1 MQSKSTKPLL
11 ALLFTGT
18 LMGAL
23 DLAIIGP
30 ALPVL
35 EVEFGLQERQLSGLI
50 NAYTLLQMLGALLLA
65 KMADRTGPRLIYIAS
80 VLMFAAG
87 SLLLVVAQSEW
98 MLFAGRSVQ
107 GFGAGGIFPAAA
119 AVIGARFAPAERG
132 KALGMLGA
140 IWGLAFLV
148 GPVLGGILLRFS
160 WHWLFAINLPIA
172 AVLVVGAIRLLPAD
186 SQKEPKPFDRLGLAV
201 LMLSLGALIVAIS
214 KLDTN
219 DIVASLTSAPV
230 GGGFVVLAVLVA
242 IFWQVEKRATDP
254 IVKPALFGSAQIT
267 KACML
272 SGGVSAIQSGSIFIP
287 AFLVAALDMS
297 AANAALLLL
306 PGVIAATIGAPLFGR
321 LINTTGTRAIL
332 VGCQVLSL
340 ISISVYAFVEL
351 NMFIFIAASIV
362 GGIGTSGL
370 VGAPV
375 RYIVLGETGNDDRAS
390 AQGLLSVV
398 SSVGRLIGAAFVGAV
413 AASLGGGPPGY
424 QAAFGGLLVLGALM
438 FCVALSLEPKAA
450 EQAKHGEA
458 TAAA

>member
-1 MQSKSTKPLL
+1 MTSKPNRLL
-11 ALLFTGT
+11 LPLLFTGT

-35 EVEFGLQERQLSGLI
+35 EVEFGLQQRQLAGLI

-65 KMADRTGPRLIYIAS
+65 KIADRSGARLIYIIS
-80 VLMFAAG
+80 VLLFATG
-87 SLLLVVAQSEW
+87 SLLLVAAQSEW

-119 AVIGARFAPAERG
+119 AVIGARFAPQERG

-148 GPVLGGILLRFS
+148 GPILGGILLRFS

-172 AVLVVGAIRLLPAD
+172 AVLIFGAFKLLPAD
-186 SQKEPKPFDRLGLAV
+186 PQREPKPFDRRGLVV
-201 LMLSLGALIVAIS
+201 LMLALGALIVAIS

-219 DIVASLTSAPV
+219 AVVASLTSVPV
-230 GGGFVVLAVLVA
+230 GGGLVALAVLVA
-242 IFWQVEKRATDP
+242 IFWRVEKRATDP
-254 IVKPALFGSAQIT
+254 IVKPALFESAQIT
-267 KACML
+267 KACII
-272 SGGVSAIQSGSIFIP
+272 SCGVSAIQSGSIFLP
-287 AFLVAALDMS
+287 ALLVAALDI
-297 AANAALLLL
+297 AAADAAFLLI
-306 PGVIAATIGAPLFGR
+306 PGVVAATIGAPLFGR
-321 LINTTGTRAIL
+321 LINTTGTRLIL

-340 ISISVYAFVEL
+340 IAISVYAFAEL
-351 NMFIFIAASIV
+351 SMLTFIAASIV

-375 RYIVLGETGNDDRAS
+375 RYIMLGEAGSADRAA

-398 SSVGRLIGAAFVGAV
+398 SSVGRLIGAAAVGAV
-413 AASLGGGPPGY
+413 AASLGGGPAGY
-424 QAAFGGLLVLGALM
+424 QAAFSGLLGLGVLIL
-438 FCVALSLEPKAA
+438 FVALSLEPKAA
-450 EQAKHGEA
+450 EAAKHVSA
-458 TAAA
+458 PAR